1 MDIPG
6 LTPEDDSLVFALVR
20 RRFVPM
26 GKTMQKE
33 AWGSRIGVILAVT
46 GSAVGL
52 GNFLRFPGQAAQYGG
67 GAFLIPYLVAFL
79 IIGLPLAWLEWG
91 LGRYGGAR
99 GHHSA
104 PGILRTL
111 TGRNGGSYLGML
123 GTVMPVMI
131 YMYYVFVEAWCLAY
145 AWDYLTGAFTALG
158 SNSEAITHH
167 FLASTGAAAD
177 GSVFGRDASR
187 MFVFLAI
194 CFATNFFLIYRG
206 IHRGIETFCNI
217 ALPLLFV
224 CAIVVLIRVLT
235 LPAHPQFPD
244 QNIVNGLGYMW
255 NPVKEGASLWQT
267 LSRSEVWLA
276 ATGQIFF
283 SLSLGFGLIL
293 TYASYLKEDD
303 DVALSSLTSVAGNG
317 FAEVVLGGMIAIPA
331 AFVFLGP
338 SVVQNPPGTFGM
350 GFITLP
356 NVFNQMPGGAFFG
369 FLFFF
374 LLFLAAVT
382 SSLSMLQPAIALLEE
397 GLGLTRKPS
406 VAILGFITL
415 AGCLFIVYFSKDFAA
430 LDTVDFWMANFF
442 IFIFATAQAIIFG
455 WVLGVDKGFEE
466 LKRGAEINLPASMKF
481 IIKYVSPS
489 FLLAVFAAWCV
500 QELPGRLKAIVT
512 LPEEGPPV
520 VAMSIGLI
528 LLVLT
533 FFAFVVARANQK
545 WDREEKA
552 L

>member
-1 MDIPG
+1 M
-6 LTPEDDSLVFALVR
+6 TNQANRE
-20 RRFVPM
+20 
-26 GKTMQKE
+26 T
-33 AWGSRIGVILAVT
+33 WGTRIGVILAVT

-79 IIGLPLAWLEWG
+79 VIGLPLAWLEWG

-99 GHHSA
+99 GHNSA
-104 PGILRTL
+104 PGIFRVL
-111 TGRNGGSYLGML
+111 TGSRYGSYLGML

-145 AWDYLTGAFTALG
+145 AWDYLTGAFAQYG
-158 SNSEAITHH
+158 GDSAAITQH
-167 FLASTGAAAD
+167 FLTSAGAAGD
-177 GSVFGRDASR
+177 GAVFSRGAGR
-187 MFVFLAI
+187 MFVFLAL
-194 CFATNFFLIYRG
+194 CFGINFFLIYRG
-206 IHRGIETFCNI
+206 IHRGIEKFCNV
-217 ALPLLFV
+217 ALPLLFL
-224 CAIVVLIRVLT
+224 CAVIILVRVLT
-235 LPAHPQFPD
+235 LPANPLHPEQTV
-244 QNIVNGLGYMW
+244 INGLGYMW
-255 NPVKEGASLWQT
+255 NPVKEGTTLLAT
-267 LSRSEVWLA
+267 LSNAEVWLA

-293 TYASYLKEDD
+293 TYSSYLKPDD

-356 NVFNQMPGGAFFG
+356 NVFNQMPAGSFFG

-406 VAILGFITL
+406 VALLGFITL
-415 AGCLFIVYFSKDFAA
+415 TGCLFIVYFSKDFAA

-442 IFIFATAQAIIFG
+442 IFIFATAQTIVFG
-455 WVLGVDKGFEE
+455 WVLGIDQGFAE
-466 LKRGAEINLPASMKF
+466 LQRGAEITLPTCLKF
-481 IIKYVSPS
+481 VIKYISPT
-489 FLLAVFAAWCV
+489 FLLVIFLIWCF
-500 QELPGRLKAIVT
+500 QQLPGRLEAIFT

-520 VAMSIGLI
+520 VLMSIGLI

-533 FFAFVVARANQK
+533 FFAFVVSRANLA
-545 WDREEKA
+545 WDKEDA
-552 L
+552 S

>member
-1 MDIPG
+1 MSSSTKKD
-6 LTPEDDSLVFALVR
+6 
-20 RRFVPM
+20 
-26 GKTMQKE
+26 
-33 AWGSRIGVILAVT
+33 AWGTRVGIILAVT

-99 GHHSA
+99 GHNSA
-104 PGILRTL
+104 PGIFRSLI
-111 TGRNGGSYLGML
+111 GRPSGSYLGML

-145 AWDYLTGAFTALG
+145 AWDYLTGTFTAFG
-158 SNSEAITHH
+158 GDSGAITAH
-167 FLASTGAAAD
+167 FLSSTGAAAD
-177 GSVFGRDASR
+177 GSMFGREAGR
-187 MFVFLAI
+187 MFVFLSI
-194 CFATNFFLIYRG
+194 CFGLNFFLIYRG
-206 IHRGIETFCNI
+206 IHKGIEGFCNV
-217 ALPLLFV
+217 AMPLLFL
-224 CAIVVLIRVLT
+224 CAVVVLVRVLT
-235 LPAHPQFPD
+235 LPANPVNPE
-244 QNIVNGLGYMW
+244 QNIINGLGYMW
-255 NPVKEGASLWQT
+255 NPVKEGSTLWQT

-303 DVALSSLTSVAGNG
+303 DVALSSLTSVSGNG

-338 SVVQNPPGTFGM
+338 AVVQSPPGTFGM

-356 NVFNQMPGGAFFG
+356 NVFNLMPGGAFFG

-382 SSLSMLQPAIALLEE
+382 SSISMLQPAIALLEE
-397 GLGLTRKPS
+397 GLGLTRKPA

-442 IFIFATAQAIIFG
+442 IFIFATAQTIVFG
-455 WVLGVDKGFEE
+455 WVLGVNKGFEE
-466 LKRGAEINLPASMKF
+466 LKRGAEITLPESLKF
-481 IIKYVSPS
+481 VIKYISPS
-489 FLLAVFAAWCV
+489 FLLIVFAVWCY

-512 LPEEGPPV
+512 LPEEGPPIV
-520 VAMSIGLI
+520 LMSVGLI
-528 LLVLT
+528 LLVLA
-533 FFAFVVARANQK
+533 FFTLVVARANQK
-545 WDREEKA
+545 WSKEEKA
-552 L
+552 S